1 MILKTHSLSSY
12 GRIFTTALIAV
23 LGLGASQTAAAQHV
37 EGTPYYQSAICYS
50 ATTNQCT
57 AVFPT
62 VPAKKML
69 VVKYIASNVDTATPL
84 SVAEFDVNGQIFIPI
99 LHTLQGPDPG
109 GYSIYVASQP
119 MIYFFTAGQS
129 PNFLMFSQAGPVEF
143 MSGQVTLTGYL
154 VDAKE

>member
-23 LGLGASQTAAAQHV
+23 LGLGASQIAAAQHV

-84 SVAEFDVNGQIFIPI
+84 SVAEFDVNGQIFVPI

-109 GYSIYVASQP
+109 GNSIYVAS
-119 MIYFFTAGQS
+119 
-129 PNFLMFSQAGPVEF
+129 
-143 MSGQVTLTGYL
+143 
-154 VDAKE
+154 